1 MVLTKVTLVENEEK
15 MHPIDQGNKSIV
27 LEQNRKEKSGEKF
40 LYPVVATMTGAA
52 YETKKER
59 TSRA

>member
-1 MVLTKVTLVENEEK
+1 MVLTKATLVENEEK
-15 MHPIDQGNKSIV
+15 MHLIDQGNTSIV
-27 LEQNRKEKSGEKF
+27 LEQNKKEESGEKF